1 MATMVATSFAPFAV
15 LQDAL
20 ITTRISCVPTNLT
33 ATAQSPVLT
42 CFPFNVAFAAKVV
55 TLQVT
60 ASSSPSRSSSS
71 RDPSHSVC
79 PPFHNTHHNNTHHNN
94 THHNTQHTHHN
105 NNTVHPPELCLK
117 HPKQKKKN
125 SKEHFLLFVEAT
137 AADV

>member
-1 MATMVATSFAPFAV
+1 MVATPTASFAPFAV
-15 LQDAL
+15 LQDAP

-33 ATAQSPVLT
+33 ATAKSPVLT
-42 CFPFNVAFAAKVV
+42 CFPFNVAFAAKMV

-79 PPFHNTHHNNTHHNN
+79 PPFHNTHHN
-94 THHNTQHTHHN
+94 THHN

-117 HPKQKKKN
+117 HPKQKITTIPKKQTKKN

>member
-1 MATMVATSFAPFAV
+1 MATMVARSFAPFAV

-20 ITTRISCVPTNLT
+20 ITTRISCVPTNLI

-42 CFPFNVAFAAKVV
+42 CFPFNVAFVAEVV

-79 PPFHNTHHNNTHHNN
+79 PPFHNTLHN
-94 THHNTQHTHHN
+94 THHN

-117 HPKQKKKN
+117 HPKQKIPKKQTKKN
-125 SKEHFLLFVEAT
+125 SKEHFLLLVAAAA